1 MILIVFAV
9 VALVGQVL
17 NVLFCLAVE
26 SLISSETVGGLLFVA
41 LYLFVFAGAW
51 KLSVYIVE
59 RMQGP
64 AAEPAVAPRRSAPE
78 QEESQF
84 RHATSAR

>member
-9 VALVGQVL
+9 VARAGQVL

-26 SLISSETVGGLLFVA
+26 SLISSEAVGGLLFVA

-64 AAEPAVAPRRSAPE
+64 TPEPIAQPRRIERE
-78 QEESQF
+78 QDDHSLRQ
-84 RHATSAR
+84 ATSAR

>member
-26 SLISSETVGGLLFVA
+26 TLISSGTVGGLLFVA

-59 RMQGP
+59 RMQRH
-64 AAEPAVAPRRSAPE
+64 AAEPAAAPRLIE
-78 QEESQF
+78 QEEDDRPLRQ
-84 RHATSAR
+84 ATSAR